1 MGATWHEQEVA
12 QTSGVR
18 IKHWVRPVRLNG
30 ANGQVDSIEL
40 EYTKPGDDGRLTG
53 TGDTTT
59 LPADS
64 VFTAIGQVLIAD
76 PLADGSSELLDI
88 RDGRIAV
95 NADLQTS
102 LPGVFA
108 GGDCIAGLDL
118 TVQAVED
125 GKIAARSIDRL
136 LTR

>member
-1 MGATWHEQEVA
+1 MTGA
-12 QTSGVR
+12 
-18 IKHWVRPVRLNG
+18 
-30 ANGQVDSIEL
+30 
-40 EYTKPGDDGRLTG
+40 
-53 TGDTTT
+53 GDTVI

-64 VFTAIGQVLIAD
+64 VFTAIGQIVVAD

-95 NADLQTS
+95 DEELQTS

-108 GGDCIAGLDL
+108 GGDCIAGPDL

-125 GKIAARSIDRL
+125 GKTAARSIDRL

>member
-1 MGATWHEQEVA
+1 
-12 QTSGVR
+12 
-18 IKHWVRPVRLNG
+18 WVRPVRLHG
-30 ANGQVDSIEL
+30 ANGHVGSIEL
-40 EYTKPGDDGRLTG
+40 EYTKLGDDGRLAG

-64 VFTAIGQVLIAD
+64 VFTAIGQILIAD
-76 PLADGSSELLDI
+76 PVADGAGEPLDI
-88 RDGRIAV
+88 QGGRIVV
-95 NADLQTS
+95 NEELQTS

-125 GKIAARSIDRL
+125 GKVAARSIHRY
-136 LTR
+136 LT